1 MHILPLHFLIEN
13 PLVYLTAR
21 GRKRINGSAFEMKHC
36 TVDLQTQK
44 HFFATGTGLLYRR
57 DALAI
62 DFAVKVESK
71 YVGHAR
77 YEVEHRHDSCVHIV
91 GAHFVL

>member
-44 HFFATGTGLLYRR
+44 HFLQPELVY
-57 DALAI
+57 
-62 DFAVKVESK
+62 
-71 YVGHAR
+71 
-77 YEVEHRHDSCVHIV
+77 CIV
-91 GAHFVL
+91 GMLSPLILR